1 MNNAVPHGA
10 ARSPASAGGGPA
22 GDATAGAGRRS
33 ENVPLLLIHASEQDP
48 YRHYRL
54 LRDAYPL
61 VHDHSIGAWLL
72 SRHADVA
79 AALTDPRFTHG
90 HRPGDPPCEAHRG
103 SLPQAVRDVVERTA
117 YVLARRIARRQ
128 QADLVEEFCRWLPTG
143 AVGMR
148 GRGARGLVVAGTCVA
163 QLSLRERALASFLAN
178 VLDHPDQL
186 ATLREHPEL
195 IGRAWA
201 ESLRRDPPVLVVL
214 RRASVDVEVSG
225 GTIPA
230 GADVACLIGAAGRD
244 PERFRDPDRF
254 DVLREDPGQLT
265 FGPGDCPAVQLA
277 ALEARYGLRALL
289 DAMPGLR
296 RADGLRPAASGLL
309 TRAPGT
315 LLVRPCG

>member
-1 MNNAVPHGA
+1 MNKAV
-10 ARSPASAGGGPA
+10 ARGTARNPAPAGSGPA
-22 GDATAGAGRRS
+22 TAAAGRRS
-33 ENVPLLLIHASEQDP
+33 DHVPLLLVHASEQDP
-48 YRHYRL
+48 YHHYRL

-61 VHDHSIGAWLL
+61 VHDPSIGAWLL
-72 SRHADVA
+72 SRHADVSL
-79 AALTDPRFTHG
+79 ALTDPRFTQG
-90 HRPGDPPCEAHRG
+90 HRPGDPPCDAHRG
-103 SLPQAVRDVVERTA
+103 SLPQAVREVVERTA

-143 AVGMR
+143 AVGVR
-148 GRGARGLVVAGTCVA
+148 GRGARGILVAGSCVT

-178 VLDHPDQL
+178 VLDHPGQL

-201 ESLRRDPPVLVVL
+201 ESLRRDPPVLIVL
-214 RRASVDVEVSG
+214 RRAVAEVAVSG

-244 PERFRDPDRF
+244 PERFREPDRF
-254 DVLREDPGQLT
+254 DPLRDDRGQLT

-277 ALEARYGLRALL
+277 AMEAEYGLRAVL

-296 RADGLRPAASGLL
+296 RAEGPRPPATGLL
-309 TRAPGT
+309 TRAPRT